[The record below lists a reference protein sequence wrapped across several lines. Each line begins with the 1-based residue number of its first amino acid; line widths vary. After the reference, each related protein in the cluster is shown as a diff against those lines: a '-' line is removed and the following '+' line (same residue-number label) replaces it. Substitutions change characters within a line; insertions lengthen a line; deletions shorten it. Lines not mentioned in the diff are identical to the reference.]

1 MIFCSTGVLTQVVT
15 DEIMKPFGRTY
26 IPSSYVKYIESGGSR
41 VMPIRWVESFKS
53 KDELLKKSVLL
64 APMKRK
70 ELGVFRAHYA
80 Y

>member
-1 MIFCSTGVLTQVVT
+1 
-15 DEIMKPFGRTY
+15 MKPFGRTY

-70 ELGVFRAHYA
+70 
-80 Y
+80 